1 VADSSEAVLFGA
13 WEIRAQLEDLVGEHA
28 AEVRR
33 RLDELFAEA
42 GRDPRVGTRILA
54 LLREYPRAYEWM
66 RDYLERAGGRP
77 PVTYRGIDPGYLE
90 KSAPVATEDTRWGNP
105 RGEALGSARPE
116 ESRGSPGLLGDD
128 EADEGEA
135 APGLPHGA
143 DRPEE
148 RLFIAKIQD
157 HPRGQPLD
165 LGEQYEVA
173 FSVGLSSDDRDAYT
187 PWPGDVLAAAHPEID
202 VFDLTVQLDSDDF
215 EILGAPERPL
225 RVPRTGRSR
234 GKARFDISPRHDGD
248 CHLVASVHFRG
259 NFVHQMQLTFRVGGD
274 LPAPVKVASR
284 GRPPESAANLEPR
297 DISILLEPAPGGG
310 FSCTALGSVGG
321 RAILPITATELAV
334 AVNAARNAM
343 MEVIKRVSGG
353 QKVFQTRIG
362 IPDDAREFALR
373 TLARAGARLFQH
385 LFLHPAAGPGARRVG
400 EWLTQNALDRD
411 VRLTVQIFADH
422 APLPWSMLYLGDASE
437 GAELDWDK
445 FLGMRH
451 IIEQLPLQMSLGT
464 VDNEI
469 ASTPRLSVS
478 VNVNMSIDQ
487 AMRIS
492 LVAGHQQRWRDT
504 AAARTGLR
512 LRPRSTR
519 QEVVRALADGHT
531 DDQVVYFYCHATSG
545 QEEGDPDLAAIIMGR
560 NDAATVADLNID
572 APTTVQLPGNPL
584 VFINACESAEMSPLF
599 YNGFVPY
606 FMAKGARGVIGTECK
621 TPVLFAI
628 EWANAFFDRFLD
640 GEAVGEIVLDLRR
653 RFVHEHGNPLGLIY
667 AVHCDADT
675 RIAPALA
682 RAAALAGQ
690 QAT

>member
-1 VADSSEAVLFGA
+1 VAYSNEAVLAGA
-13 WEIRAQLEDLVGEHA
+13 WGIRAHLDDLVGEHA
-28 AEVRR
+28 GEVRS
-33 RLDELFAEA
+33 RLDELIADA

-54 LLREYPRAYEWM
+54 LLREYPRAYQWM
-66 RDYLERAGGRP
+66 RDYLDLAAGRR

-90 KSAPVATEDTRWGNP
+90 KSAPIEIEDEPAWDG
-105 RGEALGSARPE
+105 
-116 ESRGSPGLLGDD
+116 PGLLGEDDVAADVDD
-128 EADEGEA
+128 EALTPPEDEAGQ
-135 APGLPHGA
+135 
-143 DRPEE
+143 PEE

-157 HPRGQPLD
+157 HPKGQPLV

-173 FSVGLSSDDRDAYT
+173 FSVGLSTDDKDAYT
-187 PWPGDVLAAAHPEID
+187 PWPGEVLAEAHPEID

-215 EILGAPERPL
+215 DIFGASERPL
-225 RVPRTGRSR
+225 QVPRTGRSR

-248 CHLVASVHFRG
+248 CHLVASVHFHG
-259 NFVHQMQLTFRVGGD
+259 NFVHQMQLTFRVGGHQ
-274 LPAPVKVASR
+274 PAPVKVASR

-310 FSCTALGSVGG
+310 FSCTALGSVGV
-321 RAILPITATELAV
+321 RTILPITATELAA
-334 AVNAARNAM
+334 AVNATRDAM
-343 MEVIKRVSGG
+343 MKVIRLVSGG
-353 QKVFQTRIG
+353 QRVFQARID

-385 LFLHPAAGPGARRVG
+385 LFLHPAAGADARRVG

-411 VRLTVQIFADH
+411 VRLTVQIFAGH
-422 APLPWSMLYLGDASE
+422 APLPWSMLYLGDVSE
-437 GAELDWDK
+437 NAELDWDK

-451 IIEQLPLQMSLGT
+451 IVEQLPLQMSLGT

-478 VNVNMSIDQ
+478 VNVNMSID
-487 AMRIS
+487 ASIRIP
-492 LVAGHQQRWRDT
+492 LVAGHQKHWKET
-504 AAARTGLR
+504 ETARTGLT
-512 LRPRSTR
+512 LLSRSTG

-531 DDQVVYFYCHATSG
+531 DDKIVYFYCHATAGG
-545 QEEGDPDLAAIIMGR
+545 QQNSDPDKAAIIMGK
-560 NDAATVADLNID
+560 DDEATVADLNLD

-621 TPVLFAI
+621 TPALFAI
-628 EWANAFFDRFLD
+628 EWADAFFDRVLD
-640 GEAVGEIVLDLRR
+640 GAAVGEVVLNLRR
-653 RFVHEHGNPLGLIY
+653 DFLRDHGNPLGLIY

-682 RAAALAGQ
+682 RARALH
-690 QAT
+690 TS